1 MEKKEREKEAQ
12 YDVVEEVKEDEWKV
26 GRKRKAGKEKV
37 GGLGI
42 KLRKTSTAG
51 SRDAESV
58 SNNTN
63 NSKSKGSRK
72 EQEPETKA
80 DGPSLGDG
88 KAKADEEAP
97 ASRDTKDESIC
108 AGNLREDA
116 LTEAHSATK
125 SAATLVSYGSDED
138 DEW

>member
-1 MEKKEREKEAQ
+1 MEKKEREKETQ
-12 YDVVEEVKEDEWKV
+12 HGVIEEVKEDEWKI
-26 GRKRKAGKEKV
+26 GRKRKAGREKV

-58 SNNTN
+58 RNDTGISEN
-63 NSKSKGSRK
+63 KDSRK
-72 EQEPETKA
+72 EQEPETKT
-80 DGPSLGDG
+80 DVSSLGDG
-88 KAKADEEAP
+88 EAKVDEKAP

-108 AGNLREDA
+108 PGNLREDA
-116 LTEAHSATK
+116 LRGAQSATK
-125 SAATLVSYGSDED
+125 SVAKLVSYGSDED